1 MKYVSSLVFVVTLVI
16 GLMSC
21 AGSKASSSGDVGGG
35 CVAPSKTYGNAD
47 VDNFLQTSYDICEK
61 LQEANELLSEAND
74 FLADPGLYIAKKG
87 AQAKAELISNVTG
100 MINDIPETVIQR
112 ALDTMK
118 GSGDA
123 TSAAKDLPGMDK
135 LKATKDVKGAID
147 NLKSAGD
154 TAPKVVEELNSLL
167 SKF

>member
-1 MKYVSSLVFVVTLVI
+1 MKYVTSLVFGVTLVV

-21 AGSKASSSGDVGGG
+21 AGSKSSTNGDVGGG
-35 CVAPSKTYGNAD
+35 CAAPSKTYGNAD
-47 VDNFLQTSYDICEK
+47 VDNFLQTSYDICTE
-61 LQEANELLSEAND
+61 LQEAHYQITEAND
-74 FLADPGLYIAKKG
+74 FLADPELYIAKKG
-87 AQAKAELISNVTG
+87 AQAKAELISNITG
-100 MINDIPETVIQR
+100 MINDIPKTVIQR
-112 ALDTMK
+112 ALDNMK
-118 GSGDA
+118 VSGDA

-135 LKATKDVKGAID
+135 LKAVKDVKGAMN